1 MCNFVSVW
9 RQESN
14 KQALNIRFA
23 DILSFQPIKSM
34 KSLLAAIS
42 HKTSLHDGKRGEV
55 FAPTPR
61 PFDFGFTA
69 RRPLVPLPAVSMF
82 LDLTA
87 KEVLALI
94 EEGKLRWAFDIRTAH
109 SGRREVRVLRQSLFE
124 FTGLCDR
131 PRSAQTGDAAEFR
144 EISELIL
151 PKGVLA
157 SPAGV
162 TETKLETAPKVLTDL
177 PLKIC
182 AGVKTLPK
190 VLFASEPVLRGTEVA
205 QCFSCISQHV
215 LNLLREKS
223 LESVNLRC
231 GPKASPLIIRRS
243 LVHFLETRRM
253 S

>member
-1 MCNFVSVW
+1 M
-9 RQESN
+9 
-14 KQALNIRFA
+14 
-23 DILSFQPIKSM
+23 
-34 KSLLAAIS
+34 
-42 HKTSLHDGKRGEV
+42 KTSPDTINSKTSRRDGDRAEIFPPVPK
-55 FAPTPR
+55 
-61 PFDFGFTA
+61 PFDFGISA

-94 EEGKLRWAFDIRTAH
+94 EEGKLRWAFDIRTEH

-124 FTGLCDR
+124 LIGLCER
-131 PRSAQTGDAAEFR
+131 KRSANNSDTAEFR

-157 SPAGV
+157 SPAGMAV
-162 TETKLETAPKVLTDL
+162 AKPEPMPKIPANPPLKTRFEPFAPPKV
-177 PLKIC
+177 I
-182 AGVKTLPK
+182 
-190 VLFASEPVLRGTEVA
+190 FASEPVLLGTEVA

-223 LESVNLRC
+223 LESVNLRR

-243 LVHFLETRRM
+243 LVHFLENRRM